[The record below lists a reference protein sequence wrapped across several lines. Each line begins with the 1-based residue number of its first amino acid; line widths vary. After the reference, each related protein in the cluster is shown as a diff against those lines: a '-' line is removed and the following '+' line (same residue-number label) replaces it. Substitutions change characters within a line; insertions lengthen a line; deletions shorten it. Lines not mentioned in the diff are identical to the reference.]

1 MGTFK
6 SSRTFP
12 YAVTDLQPVAQDVM
26 DHFEQQAYEV
36 TGEPI
41 PTGGWH
47 VSVRKGGIFR
57 TVSGLK
63 TALNIK
69 IEPGG
74 NWTTVEAGIGV
85 FGAQAIPTAIT
96 LFVMW
101 PVVLVQIWGLVKN
114 SKLDDEA
121 LQTAEQSLM
130 THSKGDTNAV
140 EGWLPPQ
147 EAR

>member
-6 SSRTFP
+6 TSRTFP
-12 YAVTDLQPVAQDVM
+12 YGVSDLQPVAQDVM
-26 DHFEQQAYEV
+26 DHFEQQDYEV

-69 IEPGG
+69 IEPGA
-74 NWTTVEAGIGV
+74 NWTTVEAGIGL

-96 LFVMW
+96 LFIAW
-101 PVVLVQIWGLVKN
+101 PVILVQIWGLVRN

-121 LQTAEQSLM
+121 LSTVEESLRA
-130 THSKGDTNAV
+130 HSEGDKTEV
-140 EGWLPPQ
+140 EEWLPSQ
-147 EAR
+147 EST